1 MNTELKKIPSQID
14 AYVPDTVKEIPWP
27 RMAAA
32 GSLLAGAYL
41 LFTGRHKAALA
52 AGLAAVG
59 FAAVENPE
67 MARRI
72 WENSPRY
79 LRAGQDFL
87 KRAENALEDIRGK
100 GEKIREMLS

>member
-14 AYVPDTVKEIPWP
+14 AYVPAAVKEMPWP
-27 RMAAA
+27 RMVAA
-32 GSLLAGAYL
+32 GSLIVGAYL
-41 LFTGRHKAALA
+41 LVTGRHKAALA

-59 FAAVENPE
+59 FAAAEDPE
-67 MARRI
+67 MAKRV
-72 WENSPRY
+72 WENTPKY

-87 KRAENALEDIRGK
+87 KRAENVVEDVRGK